1 MAATLVNHPFLVAIL
16 AGAAA
21 QLIKVITFLIL
32 EKRVNY
38 RRFVQADG
46 SPNMHTAALSALS
59 MSIGLRD
66 GFDSMVFVLALC
78 LTVVVC
84 VDTMNVK
91 NAASKQAEVMDLIL
105 KRIRRKQSSRLKPPK
120 QGQSY
125 TPVGVFFGVIIGVA
139 FALLVF

>member
-1 MAATLVNHPFLVAIL
+1 MPGALTNQPFLVAIL
-16 AGAAA
+16 AGAVA
-21 QLIKVITFLIL
+21 QAIKVITFLFL

-46 SPNMHTAALSALS
+46 SPNMHAAAMSALS
-59 MSIGLRD
+59 MTVGLRD
-66 GFDSMVFVLALC
+66 GFDSIIFILALC

-91 NAASKQAEVMDLIL
+91 SATSQQAEVVDLIL
-105 KRIRRKQSSRLKPPK
+105 KRLRQRRKSRLKPPK

-125 TPVGVFFGVIIGVA
+125 TRVDVFTGVFIGIG